1 MIKGKFLSLLFLCLF
16 FSCKAQDLRIVLE
29 DGVIVSDKEIL
40 VFLIEKGKDT
50 LYLETEKPEYY
61 SLDRKNEDIKLI
73 IKYKTSL
80 FELSDIKDITKCIYI
95 NYRPDAE
102 ENCFVINEMY
112 SDALQSKG
120 INNLK
125 NCSDITNIYFYREF
139 EPKITKMDVIIRKQ
153 N

>member
-1 MIKGKFLSLLFLCLF
+1 MIKGNFLSLLFLFVF
-16 FSCKAQDLRIVLE
+16 FSCKAQDIRIVIE
-29 DGVIVSDKEIL
+29 DSVIVNDNEIL
-40 VFLIEKGKDT
+40 VFQIENGKDT
-50 LYLETEKPEYY
+50 LHLKPERPEYY
-61 SLDRKNEDIKLI
+61 RLDKWSDDIKLVV
-73 IKYKTSL
+73 KYKTSL
-80 FELSDIKDITKCIYI
+80 FELSNIRDITKCIYI
-95 NYRPDAE
+95 NYKPDAE

-139 EPKITKMDVIIRKQ
+139 EPKIIPKGVIIRKE